1 MKGLRETGF
10 VGTLRFRGMLGTGGF
25 RRLWI
30 CFGGCD
36 DAAMVVSNISACT
49 ALKNF
54 GPWIDEAR
62 KVLDGS
68 PTKDVVLWKPM
79 INGYVQYNHFN
90 EAVALFKEMQTKR
103 VKGDKLT
110 AVALLIGCTQLGALR
125 QGEWIHGCI
134 EENRIKIDMEMY
146 AKCGSIDG
154 SLEIFNGLGEK
165 DAASWT

>member
-10 VGTLRFRGMLGTGGF
+10 VGTLRFRGMLDTGGF
-25 RRLWI
+25 RWLWI

-90 EAVALFKEMQTKR
+90 EAVAL
-103 VKGDKLT
+103 
-110 AVALLIGCTQLGALR
+110 LIGCTQLGALR

-146 AKCGSIDG
+146 AKCGSIDR

>member
-25 RRLWI
+25 RWLWI

-36 DAAMVVSNISACT
+36 DVAMVVSNISACT

-90 EAVALFKEMQTKR
+90 EAVAL
-103 VKGDKLT
+103 
-110 AVALLIGCTQLGALR
+110 LIGCTQLGALR

-146 AKCGSIDG
+146 AKCGSIDR

>member
-110 AVALLIGCTQLGALR
+110 AVALLIGCTQGLVDKGCEFNSMR
-125 QGEWIHGCI
+125 KIHEI
-134 EENRIKIDMEMY
+134 EPKLTVWLPDRP
-146 AKCGSIDG
+146 
-154 SLEIFNGLGEK
+154 
-165 DAASWT
+165 SWS